1 MRRLLTFALL
11 VIAAGFALALPA
23 TRSVALTPAD
33 ARSQY
38 REDQKRLG
46 DARHRI
52 EQYKQREQGLNG
64 EIAALDTRLAA
75 IDTQLAD
82 MQTKIAGVQTDL
94 ATTKVKLAEKRAE
107 LELKRQELAAAKA
120 RLAWQETVFKDR
132 LVQVYKAG
140 GVSFIDVLVNARGFA
155 DLVERMKLAGELV
168 GSDDAMVGALQAA
181 RDDVAAEEQATAA
194 DEAEIAAMATKLQK
208 QSDRLV
214 ALQAAMTA
222 TQAEALA
229 ARQNKSQTLA
239 VVATNRQDWE
249 AQQRQLMAESAQLA
263 AIIKGDSGSSGG
275 SKSTGSMVWPVN
287 GPITSPFG
295 WRTNPIWNT
304 REFHTG
310 IDIGVPEGTPIVA
323 ADGGTVISTSWWDGG
338 GNVTVI
344 QHANNIATVYMHQAS
359 FAVSTGAVVTRGQVI
374 GYVGMTGATTGPHL
388 HFEVRV
394 NGNPVDPMG
403 YLP

>member
-38 REDQKRLG
+38 REDQKRLA

-222 TQAEALA
+222 KQAEALA

-275 SKSTGSMVWPVN
+275 GKSTGSMVWPVN

>member
-38 REDQKRLG
+38 REDQKRLA
-46 DARHRI
+46 DARYRI

-181 RDDVAAEEQATAA
+181 RDDVAAEEQATVA

-222 TQAEALA
+222 KQAEALA

-263 AIIKGDSGSSGG
+263 AIIKGDSGSSSGG
-275 SKSTGSMVWPVN
+275 KSTGSMVWPVN

>member
-1 MRRLLTFALL
+1 
-11 VIAAGFALALPA
+11 
-23 TRSVALTPAD
+23 VALTPAD

-38 REDQKRLG
+38 REDQKRLA

-140 GVSFIDVLVNARGFA
+140 GVSFIDVLVNARGFN

-222 TQAEALA
+222 KQAEALA

-275 SKSTGSMVWPVN
+275 GKSTGSMVWPVN

>member
-38 REDQKRLG
+38 REDQKRLA

-181 RDDVAAEEQATAA
+181 RDDVAAQEQATAA

-222 TQAEALA
+222 KQAEALA

-249 AQQRQLMAESAQLA
+249 AQQHQLMAESAQLA
-263 AIIKGDSGSSGG
+263 AIIKGDSGSGG
-275 SKSTGSMVWPVN
+275 GGKSTGSMVWPVN

-295 WRTNPIWNT
+295 WRTNPMWNT

-359 FAVSTGAVVTRGQVI
+359 FAVSTGAVVTRGLVI

>member
-52 EQYKQREQGLNG
+52 KQYKQREQGLNG

>member
-359 FAVSTGAVVTRGQVI
+359 FAVSTCAVVTRGQVI